1 MFSRPHKLD
10 VYNIIYVIS
19 MRVLCV
25 HVDAVYVYRYVLN
38 KQ

>member
-10 VYNIIYVIS
+10 VYNIICYKY

-25 HVDAVYVYRYVLN
+25 YMDAVYVYYTGTF
-38 KQ
+38 